1 MANVSELV
9 ASLESGFYGKPYR
22 VRLCSHRDLRRGFV
36 GEVLEVGCRF
46 SQKIDGSG
54 NALAWLL
61 WGWQQNPSDA
71 RLDRDMAGC
80 W

>member
-1 MANVSELV
+1 M
-9 ASLESGFYGKPYR
+9 
-22 VRLCSHRDLRRGFV
+22 

-61 WGWQQNPSDA
+61 WVWQQNPSEA
-71 RLDRDMAGC
+71 RLYGGLLVIVVPVAVFSLLSTPNPRPLSR
-80 W
+80 